1 MEPFRTVTSVAAP
14 LIEDDINTGEIAP
27 GAGGGL
33 GDVDFAALFFGRR
46 RRDVDGREIPG
57 FVLNED
63 RYRHTQILVAGG
75 NFGCGS
81 SSESS
86 VWVPVAFGIRCI
98 VARSFADIY
107 RENCLKNGILPVV
120 LGPDAAPS
128 FESAVLR
135 IDGSEPFT
143 VDLVEQQ
150 ISGAGGQWAF
160 EVSPGERQALVEG
173 LDPIGLSL
181 RHADGIAAFEQKTAD
196 SWPWLA
202 NLTRSA

>member
-1 MEPFRTVTSVAAP
+1 M
-14 LIEDDINTGEIAP
+14 
-27 GAGGGL
+27 
-33 GDVDFAALFFGRR
+33 R
-46 RRDVDGREIPG
+46 RRDPEGREVPG

-63 RYRHTQILVAGG
+63 RYRHAQILVAGD

-107 RENCLKNGILPVV
+107 RENCLKNGVLPVV
-120 LGPDAAPS
+120 LGPDAAQS
-128 FESAVLR
+128 FKTAVLSV
-135 IDGSEPFT
+135 DGSAPFT

-150 ISGAGGQWAF
+150 ISGAGGEWAF
-160 EVSPGERQALVEG
+160 EVSPGERQALLEG

-181 RHADGIAAFEQKTAD
+181 RHKDAIAAFEKKTAD
-196 SWPWLA
+196 AWPWLA
-202 NLTRSA
+202 SIERSA